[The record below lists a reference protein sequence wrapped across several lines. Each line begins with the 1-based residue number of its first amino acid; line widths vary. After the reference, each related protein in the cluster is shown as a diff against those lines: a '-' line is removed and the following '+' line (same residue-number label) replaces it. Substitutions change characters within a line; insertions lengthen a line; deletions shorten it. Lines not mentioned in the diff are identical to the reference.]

1 MSKQI
6 IDLYKVM
13 NVTHY
18 AEEHTTQLTLD
29 EAEELVKDLE
39 EMFPDEQYEIHSDEY
54 VKTKELKHYNNNAV
68 DGWEDMF
75 PYYE

>member
-1 MSKQI
+1 
-6 IDLYKVM
+6 
-13 NVTHY
+13 
-18 AEEHTTQLTLD
+18 
-29 EAEELVKDLE
+29 LVKDLE